1 MNDRS
6 LFGITPVVCI
16 VHIFAIVWLVSVYS
30 WDPPQPPPK
39 ALVVKTVKLSP
50 PPQLIALEE
59 SAPLTP
65 PKVEPTPELR
75 PPEVK
80 PTPELKSPEVKP
92 TPELKPPEV
101 KPSKP
106 LKPKPLP
113 KKPEKKTTPAPAPAP
128 SKPPAKPVNS
138 KQIELL
144 AQAKEKLGKTQKG
157 VATTPGK
164 IENLQIDS
172 VPEASYSDELAYRL
186 KQMLKLPKYGEVKVD
201 LTLDKSGNV
210 LKVAII
216 SAQNEENKTY
226 IEKELPKLKL
236 PAFGNNFPGQENHTF
251 RNLTLIGGL

>member
-16 VHIFAIVWLVSVYS
+16 AHFLAILWLVSVYS
-30 WDPPQPPPK
+30 WTPPPSPPK
-39 ALVVKTVKLSP
+39 ILVVKTVKLSPP

-65 PKVEPTPELR
+65 PKTEPIPELR
-75 PPEVK
+75 PPEM
-80 PTPELKSPEVKP
+80 KP

-113 KKPEKKTTPAPAPAP
+113 KKPEKKTAPAPAP
-128 SKPPAKPVNS
+128 SKPPAQPVNS
-138 KQIELL
+138 KQKELL

-164 IENLQIDS
+164 IESLQIDS
-172 VPEASYSDELAYRL
+172 VSEASYADELAYRL
-186 KQMLKLPKYGEVKVD
+186 KQMLKLPKYGEVNLKLTIDRSGSITKV
-201 LTLDKSGNV
+201 V
-210 LKVAII
+210 II
-216 SAQNEENKTY
+216 SFQNEENKAY
-226 IEKELPKLKL
+226 LEKELLKLKL
-236 PAFGNNFPGQENHTF
+236 PTFGTNFTGQESHTF
-251 RNLTLIGGL
+251 TIKLGNVEY